1 MPEWTLGFPDL
12 LMSLELLHGS
22 SVYVPHMS
30 LAFSSSNSP
39 KMCII
44 VKSRLSVIP
53 IDVIVRES
61 TSFAVYLGEEGPAMP
76 QGLLTN

>member
-1 MPEWTLGFPDL
+1 MGAVCMFPICL
-12 LMSLELLHGS
+12 WLSPPLT
-22 SVYVPHMS
+22 
-30 LAFSSSNSP
+30 P